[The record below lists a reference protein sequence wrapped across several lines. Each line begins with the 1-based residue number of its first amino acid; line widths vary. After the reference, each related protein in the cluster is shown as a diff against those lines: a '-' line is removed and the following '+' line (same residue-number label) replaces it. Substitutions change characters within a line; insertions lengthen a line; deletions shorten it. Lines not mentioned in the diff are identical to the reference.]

1 MMKLKDKSDM
11 AISKCGQFF
20 TAQGQHI
27 GPIYQH
33 LSLIGSIERAEHMQQ
48 GAFSTTG
55 GTHNS
60 GYLAFLNLN
69 AESPQYFE
77 VSVTLINGCT
87 D

>member
-1 MMKLKDKSDM
+1 
-11 AISKCGQFF
+11 
-20 TAQGQHI
+20 
-27 GPIYQH
+27 
-33 LSLIGSIERAEHMQQ
+33 MQQ

-55 GTHNS
+55 GAHNS